1 MQRAL
6 RTSRRRGS
14 VLLAASLVVALV
26 AVGAGCGDDEPAG
39 ADSKE
44 IIVFSRTSSDT
55 YQAAWQ
61 RGMLKTATDN
71 GYTVTFFENNADQ
84 NEQNN
89 QVSQQIG
96 GGAEPAAFAWMPAD
110 ASAGAATLRRLSETG
125 IPVFQVNQL
134 PPAGTEEYVVAYAG
148 VNDVI
153 NGRTSGELIAQAR
166 DEMVADGRISAS
178 DPTRLAIIKFHP
190 EFAASIDRLAGM
202 RSVIGADIDAGVY
215 EIVGEAED
223 AVDAAT
229 GFDAA
234 SSIMSR
240 LQETGVDIVY
250 AQNDASAAGVIQAL
264 IEGGFTPGEDVEVI
278 GGNCRDDVSDL
289 TSGRQFGTGLQGA
302 ELEGEFSMQIIVN
315 YLDNREVSDGEYE
328 APATADGYPD
338 WPETISKYNFIPNPP
353 VRGDEVDGYRLWG
366 QSMVDWC
373 SY

>member
-1 MQRAL
+1 MQRAIWK
-6 RTSRRRGS
+6 SRRRGL
-14 VLLAASLVVALV
+14 VLLGAAL
-26 AVGAGCGDDEPAG
+26 AVTLLAAGCGDDEPPG

-61 RGMLKTATDN
+61 RGMVKTATDN

-84 NEQNN
+84 NEQNS
-89 QVSQQIG
+89 QVNQQIG

-110 ASAGAATLRRLSETG
+110 ASAGAATLKKLSETEL
-125 IPVFQVNQL
+125 PVFQVNQL
-134 PPAGTEEYVVAYAG
+134 PPAGTEDYTVAYAG

-166 DEMVADGRISAS
+166 DQMIADGKILAS
-178 DPTRLAIIKFHP
+178 EPTKLAIIKFHP

-202 RSVIGADIDAGVY
+202 RSVIGDDIDAGVY

-223 AVDAAT
+223 AVDAQT

-240 LQETGVDIVY
+240 LQEAGVDIVY

-264 IEGGFTPGEDVEVI
+264 IEGGFTPGGDVLVI

-302 ELEGEFSMQIIVN
+302 ELEGEFSMQMIIN
-315 YLDNREVSDGEYE
+315 YLNNREVAAGEYE
-328 APATADGYPD
+328 APPTPGGYPD
-338 WPETISKYNFIPNPP
+338 WPDTISKSNFIPNPP
-353 VRGDEVDGYRLWG
+353 VKGDEVDGYRLWG
-366 QSMVDWC
+366 KSMVDWC